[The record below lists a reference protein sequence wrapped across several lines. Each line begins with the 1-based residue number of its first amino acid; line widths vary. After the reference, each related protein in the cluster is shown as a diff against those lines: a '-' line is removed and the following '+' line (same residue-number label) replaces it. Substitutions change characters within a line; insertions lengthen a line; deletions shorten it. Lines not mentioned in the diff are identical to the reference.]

1 MKKLFILFLFS
12 LIFIS
17 VSAATPWDGTTIAT
31 SFAGGDGSAGN
42 PYQISTPA
50 ELAYLSQSVN
60 GANTYAATY
69 FILTSDLDLNSK
81 SWTPIGNSTTSFKGT
96 FDGNSHLISNL
107 TVNLPTSTGVGL
119 FGYTDSAL
127 IKKLGIAGVS
137 TIIGQ
142 TYVGGIIGR
151 CTLYPGGYF
160 VRDCFSNATVSAS
173 GERVGGIVGS
183 IRSAQSVEPSLANM
197 ITNCYSTGNIT
208 GSNYVAG
215 IVGHIEYK
223 TAGIGTL
230 IISNSYSTGTMT
242 ATGTGALKGGI
253 VTKIS
258 TASVNV
264 TNSYYINGDAGNA
277 NGAVAKTAAEMQTP
291 GFVTTLNGSQSPAPW
306 VADLIGVNSV
316 NNGFPTLFWRIDVIS
331 DAPASV
337 VAVAG
342 NTQVSVMF
350 TPPVNDGGTPILDYT
365 VTPFI
370 GSVAGIPV
378 TTKVSP
384 VVITGLVNGTT
395 YTFKVTARNL
405 VGISASTTSNAV
417 IPKII
422 SYPLTTHPRLFFLPE
437 DEAVL
442 KAKLAATPIL
452 TRVHNV
458 IIAECDKMLTL
469 PVLQR
474 VMIGKRLLEV
484 SREALRRICFLSY
497 AYRMTG
503 IVAYAD
509 RAIVEMKAMAAFSD
523 WNPLSNDFLDTGEMT
538 LGMAIGYD
546 WLYNYMDASSRTTI
560 ANAIKSMGIERSV
573 GPGAY
578 VNWLTEV
585 NNRNQ
590 VNNAGVSAGVAAVYD
605 TNPTYY
611 QTLIDRSINSIWIPM
626 GLYSN
631 NGATPE
637 GYGYWDYGT
646 SFNALFLN
654 LLQRMWGTDS
664 GLSAMPGFLS
674 TGNYLSQLEGNA
686 TKGGTATPQC
696 FNFADAGS
704 GTGPMVAMYWLADQ
718 TSNPNLLYNELKK
731 MDVMITTNSTS
742 PNKNRLLPFALIWSM
757 NQTLTGLVAPTETT
771 YVAQGKSALGVLRS
785 GWGAN
790 DIYLAIKGG
799 TPNWSHCQM
808 DIGSFVMDAMDV
820 RWAMDLGASDY
831 TMLEANNVPYDF
843 SQTSAHW
850 DVFRYKNSS
859 HNTLT
864 INGNRQL
871 VAGCP
876 TVDNLINT
884 TDRKSVD
891 INLTSIYANDVSYCR
906 RTAAIVQNR
915 YVEIK
920 DSLKA
925 GSTAVT
931 VRWNLVTQ
939 ATPLKVSNKIIR
951 LTQLGK
957 NLYLVFDGTDN
968 VLAKTWSQLP
978 TTSYEERN
986 ADAFLTGFEYTVPA
1000 GATQAI
1006 SVKMVPEGDPVL
1018 NGLVLTANGC
1028 LLNENFEAFA
1038 AGSQSTNDFVNWK
1051 MVKADAG
1058 ALKAV
1063 LGEVVTNPFKGG
1075 INTSN
1080 QVLKITRQSDSTG
1093 ITPTS
1098 YNFTYRGTQGYGYD
1112 LRFNAGMI
1120 VEFKYYKVVKGTVG
1134 IRIGEDGHLIYKS
1147 FTDPNESSPGYSTS
1161 QWRTAQFTLTA
1172 SDVSALSATGSRY
1185 LMILPN
1191 PNNNYN
1197 DQVGE
1202 IVMYVDDVKFIPLL
1216 STIEDVPTISELLT
1230 AYYDSNS
1237 KQVFV
1242 QHLPQN
1248 CQKIMLYNVL
1258 GSKLQE
1264 VQVQG
1269 NEATVKVGKFS
1280 GSVLI
1285 VQAICSDGKSSSAKV
1300 MCFGK

>member
-12 LIFIS
+12 LILING
-17 VSAATPWDGTTIAT
+17 SASTPWDGTTIAT
-31 SFAGGDGSAGN
+31 SFAGGAGTSIN
-42 PYQISTPA
+42 PYQISSPE
-50 ELAYLSQSVN
+50 ELAYFRQLVN
-60 GANTYAATY
+60 AAPGGNNY
-69 FILTSDLDLNSK
+69 FILTGDLDLNNK
-81 SWTPIGNSTTSFKGT
+81 PWTPIGNSTTSFKGT
-96 FDGNSHLISNL
+96 FDGKSHVISNL
-107 TVNLPTSTGVGL
+107 TVNLPTTSGVGL
-119 FGYTDSAL
+119 FGTVQDAS
-127 IKKLGIAGVS
+127 IMNVGIAGNS
-137 TIIGQ
+137 TVTGAGN
-142 TYVGGIIGR
+142 VGGLVGQFIAYSASNFGISG
-151 CTLYPGGYF
+151 
-160 VRDCFSNATVSAS
+160 CFSNATVSS
-173 GERVGGIVGS
+173 GSGSNAGGIVGDFRTTGAVS
-183 IRSAQSVEPSLANM
+183 SL
-197 ITNCYSTGNIT
+197 ITNCYSTGNIS
-208 GSNYVAG
+208 GANYVAG
-215 IVGHIEYK
+215 IVGKVEK
-223 TAGIGTL
+223 NSSGLTL
-230 IISNSYSTGTMT
+230 TISNSYATGTMT
-242 ATGTGALKGGI
+242 ATGTLTGGI
-253 VTKIS
+253 AIN
-258 TASVNV
+258 ASAVLTV
-264 TNSYYINGDAGNA
+264 TNCYYINGAAANA
-277 NGAVAKTAAEMQTP
+277 NGATVKTAADMKTP

-306 VADLIGVNSV
+306 VADLAGVNSV
-316 NNGFPTLFWRIDVIS
+316 NNGFPTFLRRIDVIP

-337 VAVAG
+337 FAIAG
-342 NTQVSVMF
+342 NTQVTVMF

-370 GSVAGIPV
+370 GAVPGIPV
-378 TTKVSP
+378 TSKVST

-405 VGISASTTSNAV
+405 VGTSASTTSNAV
-417 IPKII
+417 IPLII

-437 DEAVL
+437 DEAIL
-442 KAKLAATPIL
+442 KAKLPATPLL

-474 VMIGKRLLEV
+474 VLIGKRLLEV
-484 SREALRRICFLSY
+484 SREAMRRICFLSY

-503 IVAYAD
+503 TVAYAD

-523 WNPLSNDFLDTGEMT
+523 WNPKTNDFLDTGEMT
-538 LGMAIGYD
+538 MGMAIGYD

-560 ANAIKSMGIERSV
+560 FNAIKSMGIDQSV

-578 VNWLTEV
+578 IPWLIEV

-590 VNNAGVSAGVAAVYD
+590 VNNAGISAGVAAVYD

-611 QTLIDRSINSIWIPM
+611 QTLIDRSINSIKTYPM

-637 GYGYWDYGT
+637 GYGYWEYGT
-646 SFNALFLN
+646 SFNALMID

-674 TGNYLSQLEGNA
+674 TGNYITQLEGNA
-686 TKGGTATPQC
+686 TKRVGGDPLKTYSPQC
-696 FNFADAGS
+696 FSFGDS
-704 GTGPMVAMYWLADQ
+704 GTGTNTLLGLYWIAKQ

-731 MDVMITTNSTS
+731 LDLYINGI
-742 PNKNRLLPFALIWSM
+742 NRLLPFVLIWTM
-757 NQTLTGLVAPTETT
+757 NQTLTGLAAPTETT
-771 YVAQGKSALGVLRS
+771 YVAQGASALAVLRA

-790 DIYLAIKGG
+790 DIYFGIKGG
-799 TPNWSHCQM
+799 TPNSSHAHM

-820 RWAMDLGASDY
+820 RWAMDMGGSDY
-831 TMLEANNVPYDF
+831 TTLEAHGVGGTF
-843 SQTSAHW
+843 EQTSTRW
-850 DVFRYKNSS
+850 DVFRYNNKE

-864 INGNRQL
+864 INGNKQL

-891 INLTSIYANDVSYCR
+891 INLTSTYANDVSYCR
-906 RTAAIVQNR
+906 RTGAIVQNR

-920 DSLKA
+920 DSLIA
-925 GSTAVT
+925 GSAALT

-939 ATPLKVSNKIIR
+939 ATPQKVSNKIIR

-957 NLYLVFDGTDN
+957 ALYLVFDGTDN

-978 TTSYEERN
+978 ATSYEEKN
-986 ADAFLTGFEYTVPA
+986 GDVFLTGFEYTVPA
-1000 GATQAI
+1000 GATRTI
-1006 SVKMVPEGDPVL
+1006 SVKLVPEGDPVL
-1018 NGLVLTANGC
+1018 SGLVLTANGTS
-1028 LLNENFEAFA
+1028 LNENFEAFTI
-1038 AGSQSTNDFVNWK
+1038 GSQSTNDFVNWK
-1051 MVKADAG
+1051 MINPDNG
-1058 ALKAV
+1058 TMKAV
-1063 LGEVVTNPFKGG
+1063 LGQVVTNPFKSG

-1080 QVLKITRQSDSTG
+1080 QVLNITRQSDSTG

-1098 YNFTYRGTQGYGYD
+1098 FYGVYRGAQGYGYD

-1120 VEFKYYKVVKGTVG
+1120 VEFKYYKVAKGTVG
-1134 IRIGEDGHLIYKS
+1134 IRIGDEIGHIVSKS

-1172 SDVSALSATGSRY
+1172 SDVSALSTLGSRY
-1185 LMILPN
+1185 LLIQPN

-1216 STIEDVPTISELLT
+1216 STIEDVPTISEQLT

-1237 KQVFV
+1237 KQVYV

-1269 NEATVKVGKFS
+1269 NMATVNVGKFS

-1285 VQAICSDGKSSSAKV
+1285 VQAIGSDGKSSSAKV